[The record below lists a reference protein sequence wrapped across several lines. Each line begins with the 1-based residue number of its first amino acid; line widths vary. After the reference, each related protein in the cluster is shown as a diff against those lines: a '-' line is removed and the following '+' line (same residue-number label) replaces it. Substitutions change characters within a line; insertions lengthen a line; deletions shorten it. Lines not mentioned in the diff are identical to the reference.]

1 MRMRGTAPA
10 TGRIGLKGEPSPP
23 HPSRGSSAAELLAT
37 CAVLGILLRTAVPTI
52 AGVVTSYRL
61 QGATRQVAAD
71 LQQARMSAIA
81 ENNRYS
87 FRLVDT
93 GTYSVHDDVNNNGTI
108 DPGEAVTTVALGAT
122 GWPGVTIAGDGIVT
136 FLPNGM
142 AVSAGTLTL
151 SGSGKARTVTVS
163 QGGMM
168 RAQ

>member
-1 MRMRGTAPA
+1 MRMRGTASA
-10 TGRIGLKGEPSPP
+10 TGRIGLEGEPSPP

-52 AGVVTSYRL
+52 SGVVTSYRL

-71 LQQARMSAIA
+71 LRQARMSAIA
-81 ENNRYS
+81 ENNRYA

-142 AVSAGTLTL
+142 AVSGGTLTL
-151 SGSGKARTVTVS
+151 SGGGKAKTVTVS

>member
-10 TGRIGLKGEPSPP
+10 TGRIGLEGEPSPP

-52 AGVVTSYRL
+52 SGVVTSYRL

-71 LQQARMSAIA
+71 LKQARMSAIA

-87 FRLVDT
+87 FRLIDT

-108 DPGEAVTTVALGAT
+108 DPGEVVTTVALGTT